1 MIERLELLEKRYNEI
16 NEELL
21 KPEILSDFSKQKK
34 LSKEKGSIE
43 EAVIKYGEYKS
54 NLKLSTSMQSL
65 LFSSFIPSNLLINA
79 FTLKVISSGLNGFK
93 T

>member
-43 EAVIKYGEYKS
+43 EAVIKYGEYKALNEEIS
-54 NLKLSTSMQSL
+54 EFAVALSDYFL
-65 LFSSFIPSNLLINA
+65 LALGFFAPYLERPCLRPS
-79 FTLKVISSGLNGFK
+79 TP
-93 T
+93 